1 LSVGPFCRKGFSPQ
15 GELVAGCSVG
25 LLCSVAVIS
34 ARPIWTWHSLRSLVA
49 ARREVLLGKQ
59 DLLQRNREVLL
70 GKQDLLQRNREVLLG
85 KQDLLQR
92 SREVL
97 LGKQDLLQRSRE
109 VLLGK
114 QDLLQRS
121 KQSACQLTGN
131 HALLPA

>member
-97 LGKQDLLQRSRE
+97 LGKQDLLQRS
-109 VLLGK
+109 
-114 QDLLQRS
+114 